1 MTVVV
6 SEGPGP
12 PTSEGGVPASASLA
26 RLFPGLL
33 QPMGQLWTELC
44 SPQNV
49 CVAALI
55 PSMTVFGDGLSKEV
69 TKVKQGHQG
78 GALIP

>member
-1 MTVVV
+1 
-6 SEGPGP
+6 
-12 PTSEGGVPASASLA
+12 
-26 RLFPGLL
+26 
-33 QPMGQLWTELC
+33 MGQLWTELC

>member
-1 MTVVV
+1 M
-6 SEGPGP
+6 
-12 PTSEGGVPASASLA
+12 
-26 RLFPGLL
+26 
-33 QPMGQLWTELC
+33 

-49 CVAALI
+49 RVAALI
-55 PSMTVFGDGLSKEV
+55 PTMTVFGDGLSMEV